1 MLQNFKSTEPV
12 EEAGDVEQM
21 EPETDPV
28 STASEMEGAQEDTH
42 VKTEEP
48 EDGTDEEVV
57 EKKPVL
63 CTMSQLTLLA
73 KQIGSNWKLL
83 APKLGFKKDEVTSNS
98 IPYESSDHVRPLF
111 IEQFPKFVFG
121 YPKTLSD
128 AIATKSWYIIKF
140 VVY

>member
-1 MLQNFKSTEPV
+1 M

-28 STASEMEGAQEDTH
+28 STASELEAAQEDTH

-48 EDGTDEEVV
+48 EDGTDEEIV

-83 APKLGFKKDEVTSNS
+83 APKLGFKKDEVMSNS
-98 IPYESSDHVRPLF
+98 IPYGSSYHIRPLF
-111 IEQFPKFVFG
+111 IEQFPILAFG
-121 YPKTLSD
+121 YPKML
-128 AIATKSWYIIKF
+128 F
-140 VVY
+140 VSVSTINGVETCRF